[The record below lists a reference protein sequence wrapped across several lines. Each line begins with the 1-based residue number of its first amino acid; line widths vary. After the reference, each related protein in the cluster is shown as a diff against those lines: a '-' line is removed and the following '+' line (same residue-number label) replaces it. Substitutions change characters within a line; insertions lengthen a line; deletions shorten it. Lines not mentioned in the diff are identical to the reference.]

1 MGMSLYEATK
11 IMNRDSLL
19 DSKAEVEARDI
30 VIDAVRKYQK
40 IVEIVAHY
48 KENVRDKVENE
59 NMEKILEVI
68 ENGA

>member
-19 DSKAEVEARDI
+19 DSKAEVEARNI

-40 IVEIVAHY
+40 IIEIVTHY

-68 ENGA
+68 ENGT

>member
-1 MGMSLYEATK
+1 MEMSLYEATK

-40 IVEIVAHY
+40 IVEIVEHY

-68 ENGA
+68 ENGT